1 MEERPGMY
9 RLRRN
14 LSQATGREG
23 TRKLR
28 LSSEPPADKPA
39 LPEPP
44 WWPERRLGAQ
54 IESWG
59 RLVSGTVV
67 ITMS

>member
-1 MEERPGMY
+1 MY
-9 RLRRN
+9 RLWRN
-14 LSQATGREG
+14 FSQATGREG

-28 LSSEPPADKPA
+28 LSSEPPADKLA
-39 LPEPP
+39 FPESP